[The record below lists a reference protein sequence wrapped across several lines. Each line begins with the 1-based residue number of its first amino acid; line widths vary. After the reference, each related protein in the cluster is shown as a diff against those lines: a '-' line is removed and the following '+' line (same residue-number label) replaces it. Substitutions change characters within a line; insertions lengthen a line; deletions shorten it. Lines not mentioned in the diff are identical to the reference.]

1 MENTNTH
8 ICIIGTAPWTPS
20 IEGCVSL
27 HIHLRAAPNPGDQV
41 GSPEGR
47 PVAGTS
53 MGTTVVEPPAGRARP
68 LRHPPHESR
77 FRPMPS
83 ETEPPAG
90 WMVVTGTGG
99 PLGPR
104 EKLKREEMG
113 IPLPLFMKKLWRKK
127 CKKGFYDSS
136 AVDPFELAHIVS
148 FPPACFRLSFALAKL
163 LRTGP
168 GLQ

>member
-1 MENTNTH
+1 MGQEFKKRHTADRFPGLGQQKQVRREQVANTNTH

-27 HIHLRAAPNPGDQV
+27 YIHLRAAPNPGDQA

-104 EKLKREEMG
+104 EKLKKEKKG
-113 IPLPLFMKKLWRKK
+113 IPLPLFMKKTLWRKN
-127 CKKGFYDSS
+127 CKIGFTTDT
-136 AVDPFELAHIVS
+136 
-148 FPPACFRLSFALAKL
+148 R
-163 LRTGP
+163 
-168 GLQ
+168 